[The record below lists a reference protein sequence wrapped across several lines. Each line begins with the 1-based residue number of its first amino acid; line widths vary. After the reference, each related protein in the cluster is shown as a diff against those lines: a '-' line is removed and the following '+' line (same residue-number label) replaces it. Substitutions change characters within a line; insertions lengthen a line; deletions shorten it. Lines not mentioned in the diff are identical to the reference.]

1 MLDVDKYDKHDRGPE
16 STINAEL
23 DYLGGVCEDLLHLV
37 SLLRRLG
44 RKLISLFQ
52 RGKEV
57 PDNLMVTIV
66 NKLHLNLQWTSQS
79 PNGLVLAIKFRAS
92 TGHKICTRP
101 GWQW

>member
-44 RKLISLFQ
+44 RNLISLFQ

-101 GWQW
+101 G